1 MGTSRSPEGTS
12 PVHRLSTRIPA
23 AVLLASAV
31 ALWAAG
37 CGQQVRAERDGRD
50 LAESVCD
57 LRDASDAEAA
67 QAAIDDIEGQIDD
80 LVERYGAA
88 TAEDRADVQNN
99 LADLAEHAIQG
110 NEVLVQQDLTVLQRS
125 AENIRDDT
133 SDVQQAAWTGF
144 ADGLQECLAD

>member
-1 MGTSRSPEGTS
+1 M
-12 PVHRLSTRIPA
+12 HRFRARTTALAA
-23 AVLLASAV
+23 AVAV
-31 ALWAAG
+31 VLVAAG

-57 LRDASDAEAA
+57 LRDASDAESA

-80 LVERYGAA
+80 LVERYGVA

-133 SDVQQAAWTGF
+133 SDVQQAAWTGL
-144 ADGLQECLAD
+144 ADGLKECLAD

>member
-1 MGTSRSPEGTS
+1 MGSSRSREGTS
-12 PVHRLSTRIPA
+12 SMHRLSTRTIA
-23 AVLLASAV
+23 TIVLSVAV
-31 ALWAAG
+31 AFVAAS
-37 CGQQVRAERDGRD
+37 CSQQVRAERDGRD

-80 LVERYGAA
+80 LVERYGVA